1 MADKEAGV
9 IDRMLV
15 RIKHLDRLLNL
26 VGEVII
32 ISNNISTTNRR
43 IQAFYDRG
51 QPLDKI
57 SLDMIKTAEE
67 SSNRISS
74 DLHSLVMDIRMVE
87 ISGTFNR
94 FRRAVRDMARD
105 AGKDV
110 ELEMLGGDTFVDKT
124 IAEKLYDPLNHQ
136 VRNAIDHGIEDP
148 LERQRLGK
156 PAKAK
161 LTLKA
166 SMRENNIYIEV
177 KDDGRGIDADRL
189 LIHAENK
196 GLVNKGAGE
205 KLSDKEKLN
214 FIFHPGFSTK
224 ATASKLSGRGV
235 GMDVVKSNIEELGG
249 SVSIDTRLGKGSAF
263 TYTIPQVTAVNIL
276 DCLTVRA
283 GSNLL
288 AVPILNVVS
297 TLRVSSDKVHS
308 TFEEGRTIS
317 YLGSL
322 VTLYDLNE
330 LLGETPINE
339 EESRTIVIVDDKNG
353 KIALN
358 VSELLAPEKL
368 VYSPLSDIFDVQGI
382 SGVTTMSGNRMG
394 LILDIHELIGR
405 SKGIAKDGHEQAP
418 DAGEVGEAPDEE
430 DTGEALVSAKKE
442 SENDKPLVETVALSS
457 DIGSDIGHRDEFLM
471 ELEEMVNNVGE
482 EVLSLENNP
491 GDTELINKTFRNF
504 HSIKG
509 NLMMVGLNELGSFV
523 HEIEA
528 ILDQARSGD
537 LEITSE
543 ITDILLD
550 ATDVIKDA
558 KKSIVKGKPPEISKS
573 LLKSVAK
580 FQEQKEVNTVEVID
594 VHQRT
599 FHLGSLERFNLMA
612 HRHTGHSVYQLF
624 LCFKPEFQHTFLV
637 ALLILKRISKIG
649 NIFGTV
655 PSIEEIENQNIEKQL
670 KIMFSSQLDKK
681 GLEKFI
687 EDVLVK
693 YYDVTEFE
701 ILKTF

>member
-1 MADKEAGV
+1 MADKDSGA

-43 IQAFYDRG
+43 IQAFYDRS

-74 DLHSLVMDIRMVE
+74 DLHSLVMDIRMVA

-105 AGKDV
+105 AGKEV
-110 ELEMLGGDTFVDKT
+110 ELEVIGGDTFVDKT

-156 PAKAK
+156 PSKAK

-166 SMRENNIYIEV
+166 LMRENNIYIEV
-177 KDDGRGIDADRL
+177 KDDGRGIDAEKL
-189 LIHAENK
+189 LKIAKER
-196 GLVNKGAGE
+196 GLVEEKESGQLSDDE
-205 KLSDKEKLN
+205 KLS
-214 FIFHPGFSTK
+214 FVFHPGLSTK
-224 ATASKLSGRGV
+224 TSASKLSGRGV
-235 GMDVVKSNIEELGG
+235 GMDVVRSNIEELGG
-249 SVSIDTRLGKGSAF
+249 SVSINTNLGKGTVF

-283 GSNLL
+283 GTNLL

-297 TLRVSSDKVHS
+297 TLRVAGSKVHT
-308 TFEEGRTIS
+308 TFSEGKAIS

-330 LLGETPINE
+330 LLGGAPLDE
-339 EESRTIVIVDDKNG
+339 EENKTIVIVDDKNG
-353 KIALN
+353 RIALS

-368 VYSPLSDIFDVQGI
+368 VYSPLSDIFDVQGV

-394 LILDIHELIGR
+394 LILDVLELINR
-405 SKGIAKDGHEQAP
+405 SKGNTGNGDQQPPSANEIAEALEQKDAGGALSTAEKDG
-418 DAGEVGEAPDEE
+418 
-430 DTGEALVSAKKE
+430 KK
-442 SENDKPLVETVALSS
+442 DKPLVETVALSS

-471 ELEEMVNNVGE
+471 ELEEIVNNVGE
-482 EVLSLENNP
+482 EILSLENNP
-491 GDTELINKTFRNF
+491 GDMELINKAFRNF

-509 NLMMVGLNELGSFV
+509 NLMMVGLSELGSFV

-550 ATDVIKDA
+550 ATDVIKEA
-558 KKSIVKGKPPEISKS
+558 RNSIIKGKPPEISKS
-573 LLKSVAK
+573 LLQTVAK
-580 FQEQKEVNTVEVID
+580 FQETKEAKVVEAID

-599 FHLGSLERFNLMA
+599 FHLSSLARFNLMA
-612 HRHTGHSVYQLF
+612 HRHSKHSIYQLF
-624 LCFKPEFQHTFLV
+624 LSFKPEYQHGFLV

-649 NIFGTV
+649 HIFGTV
-655 PSIEEIENQNIEKQL
+655 PSIEEVENQNVENQL
-670 KIMFSSQLDKK
+670 KVMFSSPLDNE
-681 GLEKFI
+681 GLQKFI
-687 EDVLVK
+687 EDILVK

-701 ILKTF
+701 ILRTF

>member
-1 MADKEAGV
+1 MADKETGV

-43 IQAFYDRG
+43 IQAFYERSE
-51 QPLDKI
+51 PLDKI

-87 ISGTFNR
+87 VSGTFNR
-94 FRRAVRDMARD
+94 FRRAVRDMAKD

-110 ELEMLGGDTFVDKT
+110 ELEMIGGDTFVDKT

-177 KDDGRGIDADRL
+177 KDDGRGIDADKL
-189 LIHAENK
+189 LEHAENR
-196 GLVNKGAGE
+196 GLVDKVAGE
-205 KLSDKEKLN
+205 KLSDEEKLN

-224 ATASKLSGRGV
+224 TTTTKLSGRGV
-235 GMDVVKSNIEELGG
+235 GMDVVRSNIEELGG
-249 SVSIDTRLGKGSAF
+249 SISIDTSLGKGTAF

-297 TLRVSSDKVHS
+297 TLRVSDDKVHS
-308 TFEEGRTIS
+308 TFQEGRTIS

-330 LLGETPINE
+330 LLGDSPISE

-368 VYSPLSDIFDVQGI
+368 VYSPLSEIFDVQGI

-394 LILDIHELIGR
+394 LILDIHELISR
-405 SKGIAKDGHEQAP
+405 SKGIIKDGHEQTLSASEIV
-418 DAGEVGEAPDEE
+418 DALDEE
-430 DTGEALVSAKKE
+430 KKGDE
-442 SENDKPLVETVALSS
+442 LLAADNEKQKDKGPVETVALSS
-457 DIGSDIGHRDEFLM
+457 DMSGDIGHRDEFMM

-537 LEITSE
+537 LKITSE

-558 KKSIVKGKPPEISKS
+558 KNSIVKGEPPQISKS
-573 LLKSVAK
+573 LLKTVAK
-580 FQEQKEVNTVEVID
+580 FQEPKEARAVEAID

-612 HRHTGHSVYQLF
+612 RRHTGDSVYQLF
-624 LCFKPEFQHTFLV
+624 LSFKPEFQHAFLV

-649 NIFGTV
+649 SIFGTV
-655 PSIEEIENQNIEKQL
+655 PSIEEIESQNVENQL
-670 KIMFSSQLDKK
+670 KIMFSSRLDKE

-687 EDVLVK
+687 EDILVK